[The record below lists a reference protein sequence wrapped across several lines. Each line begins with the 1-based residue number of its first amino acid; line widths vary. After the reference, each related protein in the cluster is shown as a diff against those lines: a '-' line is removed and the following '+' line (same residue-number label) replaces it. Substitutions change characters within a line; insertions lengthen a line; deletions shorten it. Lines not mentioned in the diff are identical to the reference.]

1 MALPLDATRRASIRA
16 GAIVLLGFLV
26 LILGAIIGARIHT
39 ARAGFTI
46 DVAFSFLSNL
56 TRNAKVLLAGGR
68 EVGYVQDIFQKDQ
81 QTYVRL
87 YLQNSL
93 RGKMPN
99 TSDTQISI
107 FSNNL
112 MGQKYV
118 NIQFQDLK
126 PNQPVI
132 EPGQVIR
139 GISPPSFE
147 QMMLSFSS
155 WFEGRSAGEVAE
167 LIFAKAGLLRANV
180 DAVMNE
186 NREDLAAT
194 LTGAKNYFT
203 TISGQFEVLKTNVSL
218 IARNSEEILTA
229 QQQSLTQLISNS
241 AAMAQN
247 LEALEK
253 ALSHNRGSLGKFSK
267 ESKALREN
275 VRQTIEYSRSF
286 IKCIQERPWV
296 IIYKESCRQR

>member
-26 LILGAIIGARIHT
+26 LILGAIVGARVHT

-112 MGQKYV
+112 MGQKYI

-275 VRQTIEYSRSF
+275 VRLTIEYSRSF